1 MQLEDHVKS
10 APKPCICPSVDARA
24 IIKRLSLRHDS
35 VFSDKNT
42 VAVHAVVGRVV
53 HVSVTETVECRGTCM
68 ETQACYIEDCGGNIK
83 LQLWDKLIGRV
94 VVGQTYKWSN
104 LSTRMFGGK
113 LYVTT
118 TRLSKIELM
127 DPLPGL
133 KKEIDFHIDEGEVK
147 ISEGKIT
154 SVEVVVSRRCCR
166 CQAWQEEFEVKAKF
180 HRCVRCKRLQILQ
193 MYESTVSA
201 SLTLSGKAEEELMVP
216 NTVVKRY
223 SEKENLFHLLDE
235 AQDFEEHLMTE
246 TLFRIS
252 VQNHAVIKME
262 KVPERRMMEDMQPDA
277 EQNQMEDVQEVSM
290 EGVDVESQQG

>member
-1 MQLEDHVKS
+1 M
-10 APKPCICPSVDARA
+10 
-24 IIKRLSLRHDS
+24 
-35 VFSDKNT
+35 
-42 VAVHAVVGRVV
+42 GRVV
-53 HVSVTETVECRGTCM
+53 HVSDVTETVECRGTCM
-68 ETQACYIEDCGGNIK
+68 ETQACYIEDSGGNIK

-118 TRLSKIELM
+118 TRHSEIELM

-166 CQAWQEEFEVKAKF
+166 CQAWQEEFEAKAKF
-180 HRCVRCKRLQILQ
+180 HRCVRCKRLQVLQ

-201 SLTLSGKAEEELMVP
+201 SLTLSGKSEEELMVP

-223 SEKENLFHLLDE
+223 DLY
-235 AQDFEEHLMTE
+235 MY
-246 TLFRIS
+246 
-252 VQNHAVIKME
+252 VI
-262 KVPERRMMEDMQPDA
+262 VIII
-277 EQNQMEDVQEVSM
+277 V
-290 EGVDVESQQG
+290 